1 MRDPSIIE
9 QLRRKFQS
17 FHPLMDERVMRRWAA
32 AEASELGWGGLS
44 AVAEATGLSINTLR
58 RGVRELQTPSA
69 APATGSSRH
78 RIRQPGGGRK
88 TLAVLDP
95 SLISALEQLV
105 DPVTRGDPES
115 PLRWTC
121 KSTRNL
127 ADQWTRQGHR
137 VSPGTV
143 ASLLKQMDSSLQA
156 NRKTREGSS
165 HPDRNQQF
173 EYINATVYQFLER
186 GQPVVSVDTK
196 KTELV
201 GDYKHGGRENQPEGG
216 PDETGCY
223 DFQDKTLGTAIPY
236 GIYDQINAQGWV
248 WVGIDHETAEF
259 AVAALRS
266 WWRDMGRKVD
276 PKAQELLIP
285 ADGGGSNGIRN
296 RLWKLS
302 LQRLADEIGL
312 KISVSHFPPGTSK
325 WNKIEHQMFNRI
337 TQNWRGRP
345 LRSLEIIVNLIGDPK
360 MRSGSRIR
368 VEVDRNPYQRGIKVS
383 DEDYA
388 KIRIERAEFHGEW
401 NYIILPGQQ

>member
-17 FHPLMDERVMRRWAA
+17 LHPLMDERLKRRWAA
-32 AEASELGWGGLS
+32 SEAWELGWGGLS
-44 AVAEATGLSINTLR
+44 AVADATGLSINTLR
-58 RGVRELQTPSA
+58 RGARELQTPSTEPA
-69 APATGSSRH
+69 AGSARH

-95 SLISALEQLV
+95 SLVSDLEKLV

-127 ADQWTRQGHR
+127 ADQLTRQGHR

-143 ASLLKQMDSSLQA
+143 ASLLKQMDYSLQA

-173 EYINATVYQFLER
+173 EYINATVYRLLER

-196 KTELV
+196 KKELV
-201 GDYKHGGRENQPEGG
+201 GDYKNGGREYQPEGC
-216 PDETGCY
+216 PEETGCY
-223 DFQDKTLGTAIPY
+223 DFKSQTLGKAIPY
-236 GIYDQINAQGWV
+236 GVYDQISAQGWV
-248 WVGIDHETAEF
+248 RVGIDHDTAEF
-259 AVAALRS
+259 AVAALRG
-266 WWRDMGRKVD
+266 WWRNMGRKVY
-276 PKAQELLIP
+276 PKAQELLIT

-296 RLWKLS
+296 RLWKLM

-312 KISVSHFPPGTSK
+312 KISVCHFPPGTSK

-345 LRSLEIIVNLIGDPK
+345 LRSLEIIVNLIEDTRT
-360 MRSGSRIR
+360 RSGSRIR
-368 VEVDRNPYQRGIKVS
+368 VEVDRNTYQTGIKVS

-401 NYIILPGQQ
+401 NYTILPRL